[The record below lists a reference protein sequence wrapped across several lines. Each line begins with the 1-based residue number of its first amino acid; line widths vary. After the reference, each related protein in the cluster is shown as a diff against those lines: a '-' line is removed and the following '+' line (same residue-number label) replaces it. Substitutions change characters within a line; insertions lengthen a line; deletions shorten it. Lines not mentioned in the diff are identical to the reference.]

1 MEPEYKHT
9 QYGMLMFAVFLFTGI
24 LIGVVA
30 VAIIA
35 EGRLAAAVIMICIY
49 LLGVSLFYSFT
60 VQVAAGKIQ
69 FWFGIGLFR
78 KTYALGE
85 IKSTRQVKDPWYY
98 FWGVKSIPGGWLYAI
113 APGDAL
119 EIVLKNGLIV
129 HVGTDQPNKLRQA
142 VSAAIKQAG
151 RSQPP
156 VLSEPHLK

>member
-1 MEPEYKHT
+1 
-9 QYGMLMFAVFLFTGI
+9 MFVVFIIVAI
-24 LIGVVA
+24 LIGTVA

-49 LLGVSLFYSFT
+49 LFGVSLFYSFT
-60 VQVAAGKIQ
+60 VQVAAGKIK

-78 KTYALGE
+78 KTYSLSE

-129 HVGTDQPNKLRQA
+129 HVGTDQPKMLRQA
-142 VSAAIKQAG
+142 VNDAIKQAG
-151 RSQPP
+151 KPQLPAS
-156 VLSEPHLK
+156 SE

>member
-1 MEPEYKHT
+1 MQTDYKHT

-30 VAIIA
+30 WAIIS
-35 EGRLAAAVIMICIY
+35 EGRVAAAIIMICIY
-49 LLGVSLFYSFT
+49 LFGVSLFYSFT
-60 VQVAAGKIQ
+60 VQVAAGKIK

-78 KTYALGE
+78 KTYALSE
-85 IKSTRQVKDPWYY
+85 IKSSRQVKNPWYY

-129 HVGTDQPNKLRQA
+129 HVGTDQPKMLRQA
-142 VSAAIKQAG
+142 VNAAIKQAG
-151 RSQPP
+151 KSQYPP
-156 VLSEPHLK
+156 KI